1 MRAHAT
7 SSDRRR
13 SVGTSLGPP
22 RSDWNSWL
30 WQLVSSRA
38 VRIKRE
44 DTVRRRSLFAH
55 SGAWDK
61 QKKGGITT
69 IAHQIEVYPLA
80 GNR

>member
-44 DTVRRRSLFAH
+44 GDNFSSTPYQRPSTQPA
-55 SGAWDK
+55 
-61 QKKGGITT
+61 
-69 IAHQIEVYPLA
+69 YPL
-80 GNR
+80 